1 MIGMLLP
8 ELVIYNSLISII
20 KMLRVDLEEHSND
33 ETHGILYRLFSTDE
47 QGNPLQINL
56 MNIYTQAKK
65 IITNKGNLSV
75 NYGYNQKVAQ
85 NISLHIILP
94 QENSTMAIGADEGYL
109 SEYTKD
115 ADGNVI
121 SENMYL
127 TQMYKSTYQVM
138 ITSNNSAEVMI
149 VYNILK
155 SMLLMLVPQLELM
168 GLRTPTFSGNDIVMQ
183 DDLSPVPIFHKV
195 INISFQYEH
204 NVPQHIV
211 RDAASRFYVR
221 MRAVLDGDDK
231 DTPIPEPEKRTLQI
245 LSNGKYGVYSID
257 EVDVKVL
264 PTHEERTITI
274 TENGTYEI
282 LPENA
287 DTLSKVEVITYIAP
301 ITKGIRQLSTE
312 YVGFLPY
319 IFDFTGLTSAYQ
331 FASNCS
337 KLTGIGGVI
346 NTSSVTDARNMFY
359 NCSKLTSVDVSKWNL
374 GSVTTMRNMFCGCTS
389 LTTLDCSNWDT
400 GSVTDMLKMFY
411 NCSKLTT
418 IDCSKWDTGKVKAYT
433 DVYSGCTQLKSII
446 GDHTLAEVESGKI
459 VANKNAGTLQTSCG
473 LYSSSSY
480 IRYSSILALANGLY
494 DRTGMTVG
502 TFWLTS
508 KEWNALKNDDDTA
521 PSSAVL
527 LERQTT
533 IKTIVNKKNFTLS
546 VV

>member
-20 KMLRVDLEEHSND
+20 KMLRVDLEEHSDD
-33 ETHGILYRLFSTDE
+33 ETHSILYRLFSTDE

-127 TQMYKSTYQVM
+127 TQMYKSTYQIM

-264 PTHEERTITI
+264 PIYEERTVTI
-274 TENGTYEI
+274 TQNGTYEI
-282 LPENA
+282 LPESADALSRVEVEVEVNILQEILNHGYKFAFSSTLTNFSEELILPANCSYLFYGCLKLVTCDLSNVNA
-287 DTLSKVEVITYIAP
+287 D
-301 ITKGIRQLSTE
+301 
-312 YVGFLPY
+312 
-319 IFDFTGLTSAYQ
+319 
-331 FASNCS
+331 
-337 KLTGIGGVI
+337 
-346 NTSSVTDARNMFY
+346 SVT
-359 NCSKLTSVDVSKWNL
+359 NL
-374 GSVTTMRNMFCGCTS
+374 NSAFANCTS
-389 LTTLDCSNWDT
+389 LTTLDTSNWDLS
-400 GSVTDMLKMFY
+400 GVTNLNSAFA
-411 NCSKLTT
+411 NCTSLTT
-418 IDCSKWDTGKVKAYT
+418 LDTSNWNVDLSGTYGTFQRTNLVKLDCSTWKVINVSNT
-433 DVYSGCTQLKSII
+433 FNGSNNLRTII
-446 GDHTLAEVESGKI
+446 GDHTLQEVEDGK
-459 VANKNAGTLQTSCG
+459 VVCFEGATSIDLDG
-473 LYSSSSY
+473 GIYL
-480 IRYSSILALANGLY
+480 RYSSVLACLKAMNNLSGRL
-494 DRTGMTVG
+494 
-502 TFWLTS
+502 WLP
-508 KEWNALKNDDDTA
+508 KNCYNNCFNDDDTTPDA
-521 PSSAVL
+521 TTLA
-527 LERQTT
+527 ERQAE
-533 IKTIVNKKNFTLS
+533 IAAICVNKKKILQLGG
-546 VV
+546 

>member
-20 KMLRVDLEEHSND
+20 KMLRVDLEEHSDD
-33 ETHGILYRLFSTDE
+33 ETHSILYRLFSTDE

-127 TQMYKSTYQVM
+127 TQMYKSTYQIM

-264 PTHEERTITI
+264 PTHEERTVTI
-274 TENGTYEI
+274 TQNGTYEI
-282 LPENA
+282 LPESA
-287 DTLSKVEVITYIAP
+287 DTLSRVEVVVAIQP
-301 ITKGIRQLSTE
+301 IVKGIRQLSTE

-319 IFDFTGLTSAYQ
+319 IFDFVGLKSTYQ

-337 KLTGIGGVI
+337 KLTGIGGII
-346 NTSSVTDARNMFY
+346 NIGSVTDMRNMFY
-359 NCSKLTSVDVSKWNL
+359 SCSKLTTIDVSNWNV
-374 GSVTTMRNMFCGCTS
+374 S
-389 LTTLDCSNWDT
+389 
-400 GSVTDMLKMFY
+400 SVTDMLKMFFG
-411 NCSKLTT
+411 CSSLTT
-418 IDCSKWDTGKVKAYT
+418 LDMSGWDTSRVTSYSV
-433 DVYSGCTQLKSII
+433 VYSNCTQLKSVI
-446 GDHTLAEVESGKI
+446 GNHTLAEVESGKI
-459 VANKNAGTLQTSCG
+459 VANKNAGKLQTSCG

-494 DRTGMTVG
+494 DRTGMAVG